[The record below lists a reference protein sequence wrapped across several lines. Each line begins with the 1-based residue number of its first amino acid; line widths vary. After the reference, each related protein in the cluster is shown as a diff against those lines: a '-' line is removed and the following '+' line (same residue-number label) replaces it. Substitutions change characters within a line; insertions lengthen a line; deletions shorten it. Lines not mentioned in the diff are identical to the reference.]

1 MEPASSA
8 RPSVI
13 ALSESCWP
21 LSPAHPELYA
31 DEIHVWCAGLDPLAA
46 DLPSFART
54 LSAGERNRAERFQ
67 LDLDRTR
74 FIVRRGLLRKIL
86 GRYLDIDPARLSFI
100 YESRG
105 KPALAEIAEGKTPRF
120 NLSHSDGLALFAL
133 TPQPDIG
140 IDVERL
146 RPIPE
151 SSQIAAKFFSPH
163 ENAMLNAL
171 PAEQTL
177 EAFFNCWTRKEA
189 YLKATGEGIADAL
202 PQIEVTLAPGQA
214 AQLLNIA
221 GNARAAAPWS
231 LHSLLPAPGFI
242 GALAAKAQGQHL
254 LCWRWQESP
263 AAELP

>member
-54 LSAGERNRAERFQ
+54 LSAGERI
-67 LDLDRTR
+67 
-74 FIVRRGLLRKIL
+74 IVRRGLLRKIL

-254 LCWRWQESP
+254 VCWRWQESP